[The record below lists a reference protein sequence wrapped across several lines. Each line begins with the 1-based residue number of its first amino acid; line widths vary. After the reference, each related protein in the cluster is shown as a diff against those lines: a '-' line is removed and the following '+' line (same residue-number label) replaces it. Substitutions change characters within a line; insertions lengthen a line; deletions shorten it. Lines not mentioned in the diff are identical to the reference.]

1 MSYKHRSCTGRSFS
15 MCREDDGCHYTK
27 GPDRRYCRKIGKKA
41 PHKHHSKRHRRH
53 STYSLLRYLHSRK
66 RHSKR
71 YSRKRHSKRHTK
83 IDSRKRHTRH
93 TRHTKLDSR
102 KRHSKRHTKRRLSSL
117 FLF

>member
-41 PHKHHSKRHRRH
+41 PVARKHNSKKNRKH

-66 RHSKR
+66 RHVKSKKL
-71 YSRKRHSKRHTK
+71 SR
-83 IDSRKRHTRH
+83 SRKRHT
-93 TRHTKLDSR
+93 
-102 KRHSKRHTKRRLSSL
+102 KRELSSL

>member
-41 PHKHHSKRHRRH
+41 PIARRHSKRHKRH
-53 STYSLLRYLHSRK
+53 STNSLLRYLHSR
-66 RHSKR
+66 R
-71 YSRKRHSKRHTK
+71 RHTR
-83 IDSRKRHTRH
+83 SRKRHTR
-93 TRHTKLDSR
+93 SR
-102 KRHSKRHTKRRLSSL
+102 RKNSKRRLSSL

>member
-71 YSRKRHSKRHTK
+71 YSKKRHSKRYSKKRHSKRHTRHTK
-83 IDSRKRHTRH
+83 IDSR
-93 TRHTKLDSR
+93 
-102 KRHSKRHTKRRLSSL
+102 KRHTKRRLSSL

>member
-41 PHKHHSKRHRRH
+41 PHKHHSKRHRHH

-71 YSRKRHSKRHTK
+71 HTRHSKRHTRH
-83 IDSRKRHTRH
+83 SKRHTRH
-93 TRHTKLDSR
+93 TKRHTRHTKRPS
-102 KRHSKRHTKRRLSSL
+102 KRRLSSL